1 MQTFEYTLTDPVG
14 IHARPAALLVKEIK
28 SHEGE
33 KITLLCNG
41 KTASGQSLLSL
52 MALGA
57 KQGQTV
63 TVQVEGVNE
72 KETTEALKTFFA
84 AKL

>member
-28 SHEGE
+28 NHGSE
-33 KITLLCNG
+33 KITLNCNG
-41 KTASGQSLLSL
+41 KTANGQSLLSL

-63 TVQVEGVNE
+63 TVQVEGINE
-72 KETTEALKTFFA
+72 KGAAEALKAFFA